1 MGCKS
6 CNKPITKPKPKLRRG
21 LWSPDEDQRLSN
33 YILQH
38 GHGCWSS
45 VPTKAGLQ
53 RHGKSCRLRWINY
66 LRPGLKR
73 GMFTI
78 EEEEMIIALHRMLGN
93 KWSQIT
99 QHLPGRTDNDIKNY
113 WNSYLKKKVMKIEGL
128 EAQTNTSYT
137 NSSPETSES
146 APAPKESFQGS
157 SSVPQVFDCHPPE
170 QTHQSSFPKLL
181 FTEWLSSDHVHCQN
195 LVNSGEPA
203 DPRVIPDGSNLNDAL
218 GYGLLLDEG
227 PFASEFSSPFKF
239 ENQFPESEFF
249 DFDSMGEICGDFNMT
264 NGVNYL

>member
-45 VPTKAGLQ
+45 VPTKAG
-53 RHGKSCRLRWINY
+53 
-66 LRPGLKR
+66 
-73 GMFTI
+73 
-78 EEEEMIIALHRMLGN
+78 
-93 KWSQIT
+93 
-99 QHLPGRTDNDIKNY
+99 D
-113 WNSYLKKKVMKIEGL
+113 
-128 EAQTNTSYT
+128 
-137 NSSPETSES
+137 PETSES